1 MLTIAESL
9 KLEDLRVK
17 MVDGCAKKI
26 TLTELDRQRK
36 LEENSKLT
44 DSTYQQVIR
53 FVKVFQL
60 RENSQQLTTV
70 DILCHPKPLTA
81 LIA

>member
-1 MLTIAESL
+1 M
-9 KLEDLRVK
+9 K

-44 DSTYQQVIR
+44 DTTYQQVIR

-60 RENSQQLTTV
+60 RENFQQLTTV
-70 DILCHPKPLTA
+70 DILCHPKPLTT